1 MKRLLQFCLFFSFL
15 PAIGQ
20 DYGNE
25 WIAFNQDYYQFK
37 VSEDG
42 IYRISYQDLVN
53 ANIPLVSIDP
63 QNFQIYSRGKEVPI
77 YIEGE
82 SDGVFNVN
90 DYIEFYGRKNDGW
103 IDSVFYKGNDRQPN
117 PYYSLL
123 NDSISYFITWNS
135 STNNRRLITESAID
149 FGNYISQFAWDGK
162 DEYGDQL
169 ANGVYLYRVKV
180 KLNGIS
186 LDNKASEADK
196 FFTKEYGKMYLL
208 R

>member
-1 MKRLLQFCLFFSFL
+1 MKRLLQLFILFAFL
-15 PAIGQ
+15 PLFGQ

-25 WIAFNQDYYQFK
+25 WIAFDQDYYQFK

-53 ANIPLVSIDP
+53 YPNPFSTSTRFVFTLTGS
-63 QNFQIYSRGKEVPI
+63 EVPDQLQI
-77 YIEGE
+77 QIMTVTGKVVRE
-82 SDGVFNVN
+82 
-90 DYIEFYGRKNDGW
+90 
-103 IDSVFYKGNDRQPN
+103 IDQFEIGPLHIGNN
-117 PYYSLL
+117 
-123 NDSISYFITWNS
+123 
-135 STNNRRLITESAID
+135 
-149 FGNYISQFAWDGK
+149 ISQFAWDGK